1 MPLTKFTNL
10 DFSQIKESIK
20 SYLRANSNFTDFDFE
35 GSNFAVLIDTLAYNT
50 YITAFNSNM
59 VVNESFID
67 SATLRENVVSLA
79 RNIGYVPKSRKSA
92 KAQVSFNIE
101 FTGTSPTVTLN
112 KGLVCVGAA
121 NNTSVVF
128 SIPEEITSAMV
139 LTGSDVNGNGPR
151 RASFS
156 SIDIYEGTLLRRT
169 FQVNGSVDQRFILDN
184 PGIDTTSI
192 RVTVKGPQETVGR
205 TYNQVENI
213 INVSA
218 LSEIYLIQEVAD
230 ERYELLFGDGIFGK
244 KLEDQAIVDVSYIIC
259 DGESGNGPNNF
270 SFSGSVSNSLGASFL
285 PSNTVS
291 VTTNQSAVDGSDIE
305 PLESVKYFAPRLYS
319 SQYRA
324 VTAKDY
330 EAIIQRIYPDTES
343 VSVVGGE
350 ELDPPE
356 FGTVVLSI
364 KPKNGT
370 FLSDF
375 TKSQILSDL
384 KQYSVAGVNQRIED
398 LKLLYIELYSTVFYN
413 ASQVSDAKQLRTDV
427 ISSLNTYSDS
437 VDLNA
442 FGGRFKYS
450 KAVKVI
456 DDTNTA
462 ITSNI
467 TRVVIRRDLKALVN
481 QFTQYEICYGNKFHV
496 VSEGYNIKST
506 GFTVQGSSDLL
517 YFTDVPNA
525 DMETGTI
532 AIVKESDTGP
542 IVIVPAAGTI
552 DYVKGEILI
561 NTVNIT
567 STVKPNSI
575 IEIQA
580 VPESND
586 VIGLKDLYLQLDISN
601 STINMARDTITS
613 GEQISG
619 VGFPVASSYT
629 NGQLSRK

>member
-1 MPLTKFTNL
+1 MK
-10 DFSQIKESIK
+10 
-20 SYLRANSNFTDFDFE
+20 
-35 GSNFAVLIDTLAYNT
+35 
-50 YITAFNSNM
+50 
-59 VVNESFID
+59 
-67 SATLRENVVSLA
+67 
-79 RNIGYVPKSRKSA
+79 
-92 KAQVSFNIE
+92 
-101 FTGTSPTVTLN
+101 
-112 KGLVCVGAA
+112 KGLVCVGAVD
-121 NNTSVVF
+121 NSSVVF
-128 SIPEEITSAMV
+128 SIPEDVTTTTL
-139 LTGSDVNGNGPR
+139 LTGSDINGNGPR

-156 SIDIYEGTLLRRT
+156 NLDVYQGTLLT
-169 FQVNGSVDQRFILDN
+169 KSFQVNASVDQRFVLDN

-192 RVTVKGPQETVGR
+192 RVFVKGPQDNVGR
-205 TYNQVENI
+205 EYRQVENI
-213 INVSA
+213 INITA
-218 LSEIYLIQEVAD
+218 TSEIYLIQEVSD

-244 KLEDQAIVDVSYIIC
+244 KLQNGAIIDVSYIVC
-259 DGESGNGPNNF
+259 NGSDGNGPSNF
-270 SFSGSVSNSLGASFL
+270 SYTGSVQNSTGIPFL
-285 PSNTVS
+285 PTNSVT
-291 VTTNQSAVDGSDIE
+291 VTTNQSAVDGADIE
-305 PLESVKYFAPRLYS
+305 PIESVKYFAPRLYS

-375 TKSQILSDL
+375 TKSKILSDL

-398 LKLLYIELYSTVFYN
+398 LKILFVELNTTVFYN
-413 ASQVSDAKQLRTDV
+413 ASQVSDANQLKTDV

-450 KAVKVI
+450 KAVKII
-456 DDTNTA
+456 DDTNA
-462 ITSNI
+462 AVTSNI
-467 TRVVIRRDLKALVN
+467 TRVIIRRNLKALLN

-496 VSEGYNIKST
+496 VSGGYNIKST
-506 GFTVQGSSDLL
+506 GFTVQGSSDRL
-517 YFTDVPNA
+517 YFTDLPNA
-525 DMETGTI
+525 DLQSGTI
-532 AIVKESDTGP
+532 AIVKDSDTGP
-542 IVIVPAAGTI
+542 IVVVPGAGTV

-567 STVKPNSI
+567 STDKVDGI

-586 VIGLKDLYLQLDISN
+586 VIGLKDLYLQLDVSN
-601 STINMARDTITS
+601 STINMARDTIAS

-629 NGQLSRK
+629 NGQLSRQ